1 MMIFMIRT
9 KKIKTV
15 IWKNVT
21 QSGYDEAI
29 KLRERE
35 GENIESNNLSP
46 FLISVIEQR
55 ELQWNKYIVE

>member
-35 GENIESNNLSP
+35 SIESNNLSP
-46 FLISVIEQR
+46 HLISVIEQR

>member
-1 MMIFMIRT
+1 MMIFVIRT

-35 GENIESNNLSP
+35 SIESNNLSP
-46 FLISVIEQR
+46 YLISVIEQR

>member
-29 KLRERE
+29 KLRERGRE
-35 GENIESNNLSP
+35 YREQQ
-46 FLISVIEQR
+46 LISIF
-55 ELQWNKYIVE
+55 NKCYWTKRASMK

>member
-35 GENIESNNLSP
+35 SIESNNLSP